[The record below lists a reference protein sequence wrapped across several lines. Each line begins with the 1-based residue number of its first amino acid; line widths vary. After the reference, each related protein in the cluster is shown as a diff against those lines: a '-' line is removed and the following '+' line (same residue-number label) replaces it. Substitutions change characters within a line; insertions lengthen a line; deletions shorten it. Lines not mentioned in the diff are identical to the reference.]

1 MPRVYITNNEKL
13 CAKLASW
20 VYGEMKVQKI
30 PQRVIAEK
38 RGISQQAFSKKLKN
52 HRFDF
57 EDFVVFVDLF
67 KPNDSELRRLIGG
80 NQ

>member
-1 MPRVYITNNEKL
+1 MSNNQRL
-13 CAKLASW
+13 CARLASW

-38 RGISQQAFSKKLKN
+38 RGISQQAVSEKLKN

-57 EDFVVFVDLF
+57 EDFVTFVELF
-67 KPNDSELRRLIGG
+67 KPDDEELRRLIGG
-80 NQ
+80 

>member
-1 MPRVYITNNEKL
+1 MPRIYITNNEKL
-13 CAKLASW
+13 CARLASW

-38 RGISQQAFSKKLKN
+38 RGISQQAVSEKLKN

-57 EDFVVFVDLF
+57 EDFVTFVELF
-67 KPNDSELRRLIGG
+67 KPDDSELRRLIGG
-80 NQ
+80 